1 MNKDKNKSP
10 AQQGIDWSILKL
22 YFFSCI
28 PFFSSKSTAARLQ
41 KAIATDKQLASVAE
55 QIKKQEPLENGHTKH
70 FWHQYNKM
78 ELIEQLQLYE
88 KLVNY
93 ASNRFFRLSKEAI
106 IREKKDS

>member
-1 MNKDKNKSP
+1 MKNDLCY
-10 AQQGIDWSILKL
+10 II
-22 YFFSCI
+22 I
-28 PFFSSKSTAARLQ
+28 TKSTAARLQ
-41 KAIATDKQLASVAE
+41 KAIANDKQLASVAE
-55 QIKKQEPLENGHTKH
+55 QIKKQELSESSHTKH
-70 FWHQYNKM
+70 YWNKYNKA

>member
-1 MNKDKNKSP
+1 MKNDLCY
-10 AQQGIDWSILKL
+10 II
-22 YFFSCI
+22 I
-28 PFFSSKSTAARLQ
+28 PKSTAARLQ

-78 ELIEQLQLYE
+78 ELIKQLQLYE